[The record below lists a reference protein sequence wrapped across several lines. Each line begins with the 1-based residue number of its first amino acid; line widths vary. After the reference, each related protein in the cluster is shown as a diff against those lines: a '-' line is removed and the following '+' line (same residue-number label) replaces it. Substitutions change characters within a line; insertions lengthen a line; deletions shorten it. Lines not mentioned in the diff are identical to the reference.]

1 MFGLKKADGNVVDME
16 TAYEFMDVLQNEL
29 VYLHSTNKNLNKRE
43 KELKEQIG
51 NLTENKFNTSVTN
64 KIVAKAAGVSEKDFY
79 FTFFIVEEISK
90 DLFKGVKTLINSNIP
105 HFPLHYIVGLYD
117 KIQYF
122 LFFLQLLSV

>member
-43 KELKEQIG
+43 KELKDQIG

-64 KIVAKAAGVSEKDFY
+64 KIVAKAAGVSEKDS
-79 FTFFIVEEISK
+79 EISIEYATSARELYK
-90 DLFKGVKTLINSNIP
+90 AQLAELKQTDPIL
-105 HFPLHYIVGLYD
+105 YIYLVV
-117 KIQYF
+117 IEIRPEMQYF
-122 LFFLQLLSV
+122 KLQAI